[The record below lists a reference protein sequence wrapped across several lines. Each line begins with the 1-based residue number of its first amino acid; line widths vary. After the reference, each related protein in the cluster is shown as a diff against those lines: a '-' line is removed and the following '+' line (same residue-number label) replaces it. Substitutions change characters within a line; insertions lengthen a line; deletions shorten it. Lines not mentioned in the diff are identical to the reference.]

1 MVSEVR
7 PTQFLDDVREGGRE
21 AIDRLVPLLYDE
33 LKEIAHRHLARG
45 APGSTLNTTALVNE
59 AYLKLVDQDRAS
71 WNDRVHFLAI
81 AALAMRQILIDRA
94 RAKRSLRHGGEMR
107 RITLDDQA
115 IAREDEA
122 DAVLQIADAIDHLA
136 LIDARL
142 ARVIDY
148 RFFGGLSNREIAT
161 ALGVTEKTVERDWIK
176 ARMLLREMLAA

>member
-1 MVSEVR
+1 
-7 PTQFLDDVREGGRE
+7 
-21 AIDRLVPLLYDE
+21 
-33 LKEIAHRHLARG
+33 
-45 APGSTLNTTALVNE
+45 
-59 AYLKLVDQDRAS
+59 
-71 WNDRVHFLAI
+71 
-81 AALAMRQILIDRA
+81 
-94 RAKRSLRHGGEMR
+94 MR

-115 IAREDEA
+115 LAREDEA